1 MAQADDYSPTAIRGA
16 QVMQKQGRPQAMC
29 HVVAG
34 LVLLIS
40 LSGCGVD
47 WGYISAA
54 AAGQIDILRK
64 SVPISQAAEN
74 AALTSEQRSKLNL
87 IRDARVYADEI
98 IGLNTENNYTLFY
111 DSDGEPVAF
120 NVSACRKDAFEP
132 RSWTF
137 PIVGTVPYLGFFDR
151 QAADAK
157 YNELV
162 AEQLDV
168 FMYEIDAYSGLW
180 YFPTVVLSPVL
191 ERSEIDLVESV
202 FHELLHSTIWR
213 TNDVTF
219 NESLATFVGRTAA
232 IEYLALRYPE
242 QPELVQYAIEQFE
255 DVDRFSDFIL
265 TVFNELDD
273 FYSSDLPSETKIAD
287 REATYQAG
295 RDRFAADVQPLMNHP
310 DMYAW
315 VRDLPT
321 NNAWLLGVQRY
332 NLDLDVFQ
340 DVFTATSEDWPA
352 CLELF
357 HAAAAER
364 NPYTYLQ
371 TWLAAPRPTSP
382 AHLKGG
388 ERTRDRQTAVPA
400 QQRSPR
406 GVCPGRSATTL
417 VGVESRQMRK

>member
-1 MAQADDYSPTAIRGA
+1 MMNEGC
-16 QVMQKQGRPQAMC
+16 PQAIC
-29 HVVAG
+29 RIVTG
-34 LVLLIS
+34 LVLVIS
-40 LSGCGVD
+40 LPGCGVD
-47 WGYISAA
+47 WGYIFAA
-54 AAGQIDILRK
+54 AAGQTEILCK
-64 SVPISQAAEN
+64 SVPISQAAES

-98 IGLNTENNYTLFY
+98 IGLNAENNYTLFY

-232 IEYLALRYPE
+232 IEYLARRYPE
-242 QPELVQYAIEQFE
+242 EPELVQYAIEQFE
-255 DVDRFSDFIL
+255 DVDRFSAFIL

-287 REATYQAG
+287 REALYQAG
-295 RDRFAADVQPLMNHP
+295 RDRFAAETQPLMNHP
-310 DMYAW
+310 DVYAW
-315 VRDLPT
+315 VRYLPT

-340 DVFTATSEDWPA
+340 DAFTATGEDWSA
-352 CLELF
+352 SLQLF
-357 HAAAAER
+357 DSAAAER
-364 NPYTYLQ
+364 DPYAYLRA
-371 TWLAAPRPTSP
+371 WLAAPHATLP
-382 AHLKGG
+382 AQLKRG
-388 ERTRDRQTAVPA
+388 ERTRDHQTAFPA
-400 QQRSPR
+400 QERPPR
-406 GVCPGRSATTL
+406 GVLTSSMGFSARLCL
-417 VGVESRQMRK
+417 VGAR